1 MAKRPQKRSGELTT
15 PQLQQPQ
22 FQVQA
27 RPVDTAIQ
35 PNVAGAPA
43 KPLMESDPAR
53 PDFQRANDLNRLGKS
68 LMGLSTTINS
78 LIKLEAI
85 RTDKAQQDAL
95 DLMTETDKT
104 LAQLQEEGK
113 LKGVTPAHQRGY
125 ARAESTGRLLGL
137 EKEWLSGEPQ
147 MRTEEGAV
155 DPEYAERHLRRR
167 ADEIRKEIKGS
178 GIHEGHFN
186 KAFNRGFAELLNKV
200 NRRHHAWAGEELQK
214 RTAGDVAAELQR
226 IAQTIE
232 LDGSD
237 GQEARFDQ
245 EIQELIDGRA
255 EGRLTQRAAHLAV
268 GQAAVDLQIAFPEL
282 KDAMDRVL
290 DNIPIGPKSRS
301 QFGPPDRETKRNGR
315 LSKISEIKNY
325 RAKKQSQIDDGVAR
339 FGKNQAKIE
348 FKSDMQGLESRLVIG
363 AEQFLRD
370 FPDGNVDRFF
380 EQTGKFGFAA
390 LMSILEEQDPE
401 FALELAT
408 KLKNGDMSHSPAALD
423 SKTAF
428 AFVDHKSGEKKTID
442 LTEIVQIASQR
453 QSDARLNSATGQ
465 GESRPDAL
473 ASESRQL
480 GRIHPEAKGAI
491 VDGVQNLFTGADSLL
506 QQMSDEG
513 FDIDQSPTFAGFLR
527 GYEQFR
533 SFGVDQTV
541 LSREGLADEV
551 FVYNAYDFLRNR
563 ADNPLQAQAAY
574 VQLVRSLASIEDAG
588 EYRDGLSKAIDR
600 QLTVDQ
606 KTYLGPLIKK
616 TALMMS
622 AFSQDTLS
630 GGLYLDSSNTPSKAI
645 QDLVARATAYVEEN
659 SVFIGGRA
667 FEKHR
672 LPPAF
677 NTEDGTGY
685 GDMLR
690 SLMGGHPLDITN
702 SELFKAI
709 RGGGGGEEWQQW
721 MLDARVAEG
730 YTLGRVEPTDST
742 FTRFLLYMIP
752 PYELQKKGEMGGFV
766 VNPEAGSDGGFS
778 LAQLFNLVGRK
789 EPGINAPP
797 PEEQAEIDKK
807 AEVATARQRA
817 IGLSMLFSATPEGR
831 QLSQF
836 GGVII
841 ARDDEL
847 GEQLV
852 QDFLGRNPS
861 MQVLLD
867 PDSNFVL
874 NPDLDKDEF
883 ERRKKL
889 SSGMLPSS
897 PRVGMVL
904 RNPDTIRMWMSMPD
918 NLKAAL
924 PELAWLDDPTQK
936 IPEAYRMARNPNDA
950 GSLFGTVSS
959 VTGEEMSQF
968 IPGSFMRVVERLGDA
983 FSKVD
988 EDYTVEAIQS
998 AYSGGKPS
1006 EKTKLL
1012 IRLMEA
1018 SPEGLAAITEARESS
1033 RTRYSLQSMVMND
1046 SWMSAPE
1053 TVRAYEAMTLDERST
1068 LGTRFEELRDAREM
1082 VIGVEMSEEDRK
1094 IVDDLVAEVLGRT
1107 Q

>member
-27 RPVDTAIQ
+27 RPVDTAIK

-53 PDFQRANDLNRLGKS
+53 PDFQRADDLNRLGKS
-68 LMGLSTTINS
+68 LMGLSTTVNS

-85 RTDKAQQDAL
+85 RTDEAQQDAL
-95 DLMTETDKT
+95 DLMEETDKS

-113 LKGVTPAHQRGY
+113 LKGVTPAHNRGY
-125 ARAESTGRLLGL
+125 ARAESTRRLLEEE
-137 EKEWLSGEPQ
+137 EKYLAGEPQ
-147 MRTEEGAV
+147 MRTEAGAV
-155 DPEYAERHLRRR
+155 DPEYAERYMRRR
-167 ADEIRKEIKGS
+167 ADEIRRQIKDS

-186 KAFNRGFAELLNKV
+186 KAFNKGFAELLNKI
-200 NRRHHAWAGEELQK
+200 NRRHHAWAGDELQK

-232 LDGSD
+232 LDGTD
-237 GQEARFDQ
+237 GQQTRFDQ

-255 EGRLTQRAAHLAV
+255 EGRLTQRAAHLIV
-268 GQAAVDLQIAFPEL
+268 GQAAVDLQIAYPEL

-290 DNIPIGPKSRS
+290 DTIPIGPKSRS

-315 LSKISEIKNY
+315 LSKISEVKNY
-325 RAKKQSQIDDGVAR
+325 RAKKQSQIDEGAARLARNEAKLAFQTDMGTLSSQLEVAA
-339 FGKNQAKIE
+339 GE
-348 FKSDMQGLESRLVIG
+348 Y
-363 AEQFLRD
+363 LRD
-370 FPDGNVDRFF
+370 HPDGDVDRFLA
-380 EQTGKFGFAA
+380 ETGQFGFAA
-390 LMSILEEQDPE
+390 VMSILEEQDPD
-401 FALELAT
+401 FALELTT
-408 KLKNGDMSHSPAALD
+408 KIKNGEMSYSPAALD

-428 AFVDHKSGEKKTID
+428 TFTDNKTGEDTTID
-442 LTEIVQIASQR
+442 VTKMLQIASR
-453 QSDARLNSATGQ
+453 ISSDARLNASQSA

-513 FDIDQSPTFAGFLR
+513 FDIDQSPGFAGFLR

-541 LSREGLADEV
+541 LSQEGLADEV

-563 ADNPLQAQAAY
+563 VGNPLEPQAAY

-588 EYRDGLSKAIDR
+588 EYREGLSKAIDR
-600 QLTVDQ
+600 QLTIDQ

-630 GGLYLDSSNTPSKAI
+630 GGLYLDASNTPSQAVK
-645 QDLVARATAYVEEN
+645 DLVARSSAYVEKN

-672 LPPAF
+672 LPPDF
-677 NTEDGTGY
+677 NTEEGTGY
-685 GDMLR
+685 GDLLR
-690 SLMGGHPLDITN
+690 SLMGGHPRDVIN
-702 SELFKAI
+702 SQLFKAI
-709 RGGGGGEEWQQW
+709 RGGGGGEKWQQW
-721 MLDARVAEG
+721 MADARVAEG
-730 YTLGRVEPTDST
+730 FTLGRVEPTDST
-742 FTRFLLYMIP
+742 FTSFLLYMIP
-752 PYELQKKGEMGGFV
+752 PYDLQQQGEMGGFV
-766 VNPEAGSDGGFS
+766 LNPENPVDGGYS
-778 LAQLFNLVGRK
+778 ITELFGLVGMDV
-789 EPGINAPP
+789 PGITTPTE
-797 PEEQAEIDKK
+797 EEQAEIDKET
-807 AEVATARQRA
+807 AVSTARQRA

-852 QDFLGRNPS
+852 QDFLTRNPS

-897 PRVGMVL
+897 PMVGMVL

-918 NLKAAL
+918 NIKEAL
-924 PELAWLDDPTQK
+924 PELAWLDDPTQE
-936 IPEAYRMARNPNDA
+936 IPEAYRMGRNPNDA
-950 GSLFGTVSS
+950 GSLFGNVSS
-959 VTGEEMSQF
+959 VTGEEMNKF
-968 IPGSFMRVVERLGDA
+968 IPGSVMRVVERVGDA
-983 FSKVD
+983 LSKVD

-998 AYSGGKPS
+998 AYSGGTPN

-1012 IRLMEA
+1012 LRLMEA
-1018 SPEGLAAITEARESS
+1018 SPEGLAAITKARESR
-1033 RTRYSLQSMVMND
+1033 RTRYNLTSMVMDD

-1068 LGTRFEELRDAREM
+1068 LGTRFEQLRDAREM
-1082 VIGVEMSEEDRK
+1082 VIGVEMSDEDRK

-1107 Q
+1107 K

>member
-1 MAKRPQKRSGELTT
+1 MPTGPIVL
-15 PQLQQPQ
+15 P
-22 FQVQA
+22 
-27 RPVDTAIQ
+27 
-35 PNVAGAPA
+35 
-43 KPLMESDPAR
+43 ESFDPATAAR
-53 PDFQRANDLNRLGKS
+53 SKLGLPTDDSRKGRLGK
-68 LMGLSTTINS
+68 I
-78 LIKLEAI
+78 
-85 RTDKAQQDAL
+85 
-95 DLMTETDKT
+95 
-104 LAQLQEEGK
+104 
-113 LKGVTPAHQRGY
+113 
-125 ARAESTGRLLGL
+125 AEVSN
-137 EKEWLSGEPQ
+137 
-147 MRTEEGAV
+147 
-155 DPEYAERHLRRR
+155 Y
-167 ADEIRKEIKGS
+167 
-178 GIHEGHFN
+178 
-186 KAFNRGFAELLNKV
+186 
-200 NRRHHAWAGEELQK
+200 
-214 RTAGDVAAELQR
+214 
-226 IAQTIE
+226 
-232 LDGSD
+232 
-237 GQEARFDQ
+237 
-245 EIQELIDGRA
+245 
-255 EGRLTQRAAHLAV
+255 
-268 GQAAVDLQIAFPEL
+268 
-282 KDAMDRVL
+282 
-290 DNIPIGPKSRS
+290 
-301 QFGPPDRETKRNGR
+301 RNG
-315 LSKISEIKNY
+315 
-325 RAKKQSQIDDGVAR
+325 KQSRIDEGVAR
-339 FGKNQAKIE
+339 FAKNQAKIE

-380 EQTGKFGFAA
+380 ETTGKFGFAA

-408 KLKNGDMSHSPAALD
+408 KIKNRGMSYSPAALD

-428 AFVDHKSGEKKTID
+428 AFVDARSGEKKTID

-453 QSDARLNSATGQ
+453 QSDARLNSARDQ

-513 FDIDQSPTFAGFLR
+513 FDIDQSPAFAGFLR

-588 EYRDGLSKAIDR
+588 EYREGLSKAIDR
-600 QLTVDQ
+600 QLTIDQ
-606 KTYLGPLIKK
+606 KTYLAPLIKK

-630 GGLYLDSSNTPSKAI
+630 GGLFLDQNNTPSQAVE
-645 QDLVARATAYVEEN
+645 QLVQRSAAYVQEN
-659 SVFIGGRA
+659 TMAMGGRVY
-667 FEKHR
+667 EKHK

-677 NTEDGTGY
+677 NTEDGTGH
-685 GDMLR
+685 GDLLR
-690 SLMGGHPLDITN
+690 DLMGTTPSTVKDSPLYR
-702 SELFKAI
+702 AI
-709 RGGGGGEEWQQW
+709 SGGGGGEEWQQW
-721 MLDARVAEG
+721 MLDARVADR
-730 YTLGRVEPTDST
+730 YTLSRVEPTDST
-742 FTRFLLYMIP
+742 FTRFLLYMVP
-752 PYELQKKGEMGGFV
+752 PPDLQEKGEMGGFV
-766 VNPEAGSDGGFS
+766 LNPNNTVDGGFS
-778 LAQLFNLVGRK
+778 LAQLLTLVGRD
-789 EPGINAPP
+789 EPGINAPTE
-797 PEEQAEIDKK
+797 EEQAEIDEK
-807 AEVATARQRA
+807 AAVSTARQRA

-852 QDFLGRNPS
+852 QDFLSRNPS

-924 PELAWLDDPTQK
+924 PELAWLDDPTQE

-950 GSLFGTVSS
+950 GSIFGTVSS
-959 VTGEEMSQF
+959 ITGEEMNQF
-968 IPGSFMRVVERLGDA
+968 IPGSVMRLAERFGDML
-983 FSKVD
+983 SKVD
-988 EDYTVEAIQS
+988 EDYSVEAIQS
-998 AYSGGKPS
+998 AYSGGAPS

-1018 SPEGLAAITEARESS
+1018 SPEGLAAITEARESP

-1094 IVDDLVAEVLGRT
+1094 IVDALVAEVLGRT